1 MISLKAVKRLLLIT
15 CIPIVSSRS
24 IIPTYIYTYMSYTIV
39 LNLTILKNEVNF
51 YESMKNSV
59 RINLFNFF
67 SYTIYIHLDNVS
79 YKNIIHTKT
88 LFS

>member
-67 SYTIYIHLDNVS
+67 FLHNLYP
-79 YKNIIHTKT
+79 
-88 LFS
+88 FG